1 VQKKNT
7 EKEEKWMKNS
17 YFNVQ
22 LIIKKKEKRKKIV
35 NKPTKRKIRRKIKKR
50 QQTLGWEEKKK
61 KEEDEAFCM
70 IRSFN
75 LVLPTELLM
84 VILFVKSNGNF

>member
-1 VQKKNT
+1 
-7 EKEEKWMKNS
+7 MKNS

-50 QQTLGWEEKKK
+50 QQTLG
-61 KEEDEAFCM
+61 
-70 IRSFN
+70 
-75 LVLPTELLM
+75 
-84 VILFVKSNGNF
+84 

>member
-1 VQKKNT
+1 
-7 EKEEKWMKNS
+7 
-17 YFNVQ
+17 
-22 LIIKKKEKRKKIV
+22 
-35 NKPTKRKIRRKIKKR
+35 
-50 QQTLGWEEKKK
+50 
-61 KEEDEAFCM
+61 M